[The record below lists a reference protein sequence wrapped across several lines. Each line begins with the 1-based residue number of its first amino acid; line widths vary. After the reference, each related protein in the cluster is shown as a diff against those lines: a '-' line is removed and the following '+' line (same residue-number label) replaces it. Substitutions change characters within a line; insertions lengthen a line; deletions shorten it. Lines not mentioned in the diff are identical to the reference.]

1 MSKNHSENFV
11 ALVNDALT
19 RIPEISSREVEMKR
33 KAGEE
38 FILIDTREEDE
49 FNDGHLPGA
58 IHLSKGIIERDIE
71 EVVSDYDKEI
81 ILYCGGGYRSALAG
95 DNLKKMGYTNV
106 KSQAGGW
113 REWNELGLEIVK
125 P

>member
-1 MSKNHSENFV
+1 MSKKHSENFV

-19 RIPEISSREVEMKR
+19 RVLEISSEEVEKKR
-33 KAGEE
+33 KAGED
-38 FILIDTREEDE
+38 FVLIDTREADE

-71 EVVSDYDKEI
+71 EVVPDYNKEI

-95 DNLKKMGYTNV
+95 DNLKKMGYKDV

-113 REWNELGLEIVK
+113 RKWNELEFDIVK
-125 P
+125 R